1 MEFPKNDREAAQ
13 EAQARHSRLN
23 ADGHTGIPKELLNQ
37 MKRSLAIIVTL
48 ASSIALSAAAQTTA
62 APATAA
68 AAPGPAKIAVIA
80 FQVAVAQ
87 TNEGQ
92 RNFADLQ
99 KKYAPKEAQL
109 KTLSDEVD
117 NLTKQLEAQG
127 STLTPAEQQSKA
139 TAIDTKKKQL
149 DRDATDARTDFN
161 QEMQDVYNALA
172 SKVYDVMQNY
182 AELKGYTLV
191 LDVSQQQSPVLYAS
205 TATNITKDI
214 IDAYNVKSGIPA
226 PPPQPASGGLDAPK
240 PAPRPTVPKPTA
252 AH

>member
-1 MEFPKNDREAAQ
+1 LL
-13 EAQARHSRLN
+13 SRVS
-23 ADGHTGIPKELLNQ
+23 ADGHTGIPKELLNH
-37 MKRSLAIIVTL
+37 MKRSLSLIFTL
-48 ASSIALSAAAQTTA
+48 ASGFALSAAAQSPAATT
-62 APATAA
+62 A

-99 KKYAPKEAQL
+99 KKFDPRRQQL
-109 KTLSDEVD
+109 KVLSDDVD
-117 NLTKQLEAQG
+117 NLTKQLQAG
-127 STLTPAEQQSKA
+127 ADKMTPAEQQSKA

-149 DRDATDARTDFN
+149 DRDAQDAQNDFS

-172 SKVYDVMQNY
+172 SKVYDVMQSY

-191 LDVSQQQSPVLYAS
+191 LDVSQQQTPVLYAS

-226 PPPQPASGGLDAPK
+226 PPAQPASGVDAPK
-240 PAPRPTVPKPTA
+240 PTPRNVPRAPA
-252 AH
+252 AAPATH